1 MRRVISTESRVA
13 ECQMP
18 NAETLFSMETGA
30 PGACERVA
38 HDSALSP
45 RKRRRRS
52 MRMVRH
58 KHKQASTMRQCT
70 SFTTRRPIR
79 ILSATLFSIPPGL
92 LLALE
97 RRLAALDGP

>member
-1 MRRVISTESRVA
+1 
-13 ECQMP
+13 
-18 NAETLFSMETGA
+18 
-30 PGACERVA
+30 
-38 HDSALSP
+38 
-45 RKRRRRS
+45 

-70 SFTTRRPIR
+70 VFTTRRPTR